1 MSTTAVTSATEI
13 AIRPATLD
21 DADSVFALV
30 AQLADRYD
38 VDRTAFDE
46 AFRNAVEQAEDH
58 ILQVAVTTEGTVVGY
73 ALMTIARL
81 MYTRDDIAQIQE
93 LIVDGSARNAGVG
106 SRLVSAMEDICRARN
121 LSQLTVASSRAPG
134 FYDRLDYR
142 STADFLKK
150 SFVFDD

>member
-1 MSTTAVTSATEI
+1 MSTTADTSRTDVR
-13 AIRPATLD
+13 IRPATLA
-21 DADSVFALV
+21 DADAVFALV
-30 AQLADRYD
+30 DQLADRYD
-38 VDRTAFDE
+38 VDREAFDD
-46 AFRNAVEQAEDH
+46 AFHHAVEQADDH
-58 ILQVAVTTEGTVVGY
+58 ILQVAESADGKVIGY

-93 LIVDGSARNAGVG
+93 LIVDEGARNAGVG
-106 SRLVSAMEDICRARN
+106 SRLVYAMEDICRARN
-121 LSQLTVASSRAPG
+121 LSQLTVASSRAPA